1 MTEIAFDKIEWRDKR
16 GRRVNL
22 ALRDGTIVVMRPTT
36 RSIRDW
42 VVYATGKSN
51 DWISKFLN
59 ATFNQASISFV
70 ATIYMALWTSTVN
83 AASTGSTTGECSYT
97 GYARVAVVC
106 NTTNFPTSS
115 GGAAITNATAITF
128 PPNAGSLQTAT
139 FFVINDAATAGNNK
153 YWGSISSTAINPGD
167 TPQVAV
173 SGLTVTE
180 V

>member
-1 MTEIAFDKIEWRDKR
+1 MEIALDQVEWRNAR
-16 GRRVNL
+16 GRRVWL
-22 ALRDGTIVVMRPTT
+22 AIVGGAVVVTRPRS

-59 ATFNQASISFV
+59 ATFNQASITFV
-70 ATIYMALWTSTVN
+70 STLYMALWTSTLN
-83 AASTGSTTGECSYT
+83 AASTGATSGEASYT
-97 GYARVAVVC
+97 GYARVAVVA

-115 GGAAITNATAITF
+115 AGAAITNGTAITF
-128 PPNAGSLQTAT
+128 PANAGSLQTAT
-139 FFVINDAATAGNNK
+139 FFAILDAATTGNIK
-153 YWGSISSTAINPGD
+153 YWGSISPTAINPGD
-167 TPQVAV
+167 TPQVAA

>member
-1 MTEIAFDKIEWRDKR
+1 MSAIEFDQIEWRDKR

-22 ALRDGTIVVMRPTT
+22 ALRGGAIVITRPHS

-70 ATIYMALWTSTVN
+70 ATLYMAIWTSTLN
-83 AASTGSTTGECSYT
+83 AASTGSTAGEASYS
-97 GYARVAVVC
+97 GYARVGVVC

-115 GGAAITNATAITF
+115 GGAAITNGTAITF
-128 PPNAGSLQTAT
+128 PPNGGSLQTGT
-139 FFVINDAATAGNNK
+139 FFAITDAATNGNIK
-153 YWGSISSTAINPGD
+153 YWGSIASTAINPGD
-167 TPQVAV
+167 TPQVAP
-173 SGLTVTE
+173 SALTVTE

>member
-1 MTEIAFDKIEWRDKR
+1 MTEIAFDQIEWSDAK
-16 GRRVNL
+16 GRRVWL
-22 ALRDGTIVVMRPTT
+22 ALVNGAVVVTRPRS

-51 DWISKFLN
+51 DWISKILN

-70 ATIYMALWTSTVN
+70 ATLYMALWTSTVN
-83 AASTGSTTGECSYT
+83 AASTGSTSGECSYT

-106 NTTNFPTSS
+106 STGNFPTSS

-128 PPNAGSLQTAT
+128 PANAGSLQTAT

-153 YWGSISSTAINPGD
+153 YFGSISSTAINPGD
-167 TPQVAV
+167 TPQVAA
-173 SGLTVTE
+173 SGLTVAE
-180 V
+180 A